1 MKSLKEEGR
10 ERFLRN
16 ITNRFKVFG
25 LRLRLRSPFS
35 LRSERHVK
43 FLKVTT

>member
-10 ERFLRN
+10 ERFLRI

-35 LRSERHVK
+35 LRSEGYVR
-43 FLKVTT
+43 FLKITA